1 MNICKMLCYL
11 MFSRWMFISEFSAWV
26 SAIFN
31 LIKVFIF
38 KAIFG
43 FVKSD
48 RIWFYQITLSAVN
61 DQFDLEL
68 TCEAARRFV
77 SDKFPPFATLFPHS
91 PDLSNKC
98 SPFPVIFQSYFIF
111 LQIHLKLLEVAAD
124 DPELLL
130 QLRDLLLLRRGSLH
144 SSRIFRFEICK
155 PWRNYYNAK
164 VSPLT
169 RKDVYKWC
177 KTLVNLRV

>member
-1 MNICKMLCYL
+1 MICFKTWCHLMNTCKMLCYL

-61 DQFDLEL
+61 GSDQFELEL

-77 SDKFPPFATLFPHS
+77 SDKFPPFATLSPHS

-111 LQIHLKLLEVAAD
+111 SSNPPQAAGGCC
-124 DPELLL
+124 
-130 QLRDLLLLRRGSLH
+130 RRPWAPPPTPW
-144 SSRIFRFEICK
+144 SS
-155 PWRNYYNAK
+155 
-164 VSPLT
+164 SPPPRLAP
-169 RKDVYKWC
+169 
-177 KTLVNLRV
+177 

>member
-68 TCEAARRFV
+68 TCEAAHRFA
-77 SDKFPPFATLFPHS
+77 SDKFPPFATLSLHS

-98 SPFPVIFQSYFIF
+98 SPFSVFFQSYFIF
-111 LQIHLKLLEVAAD
+111 FKSTSSCWRLLPTTLSSSSNSVIFFSSAAARSIAREFSD
-124 DPELLL
+124 
-130 QLRDLLLLRRGSLH
+130 
-144 SSRIFRFEICK
+144 SRF
-155 PWRNYYNAK
+155 
-164 VSPLT
+164 
-169 RKDVYKWC
+169 
-177 KTLVNLRV
+177 VNLREIIITWKCHH